1 MEELTEALLQHS
13 RLPRAGVM
21 RREIDLSQ
29 EAHIIAAALKRT
41 APARRVEFIIG
52 TNLRAEGDPAMLRE
66 VLATLLGNAW
76 KFTEPVPRGKIEFEA
91 LPAADKTRG
100 FLVRD
105 NRVGLAPN
113 GGRRLFRA
121 FHRSGPIRDFAGPGP
136 ALAMVQRLIQPHGG
150 RVWAEIDLRQG
161 ATFYFTLP
169 RGGRGSAAEPPGGD
183 QPDSSTGSP

>member
-1 MEELTEALLQHS
+1 
-13 RLPRAGVM
+13 
-21 RREIDLSQ
+21 
-29 EAHIIAAALKRT
+29 
-41 APARRVEFIIG
+41 
-52 TNLRAEGDPAMLRE
+52 MLRE
-66 VLATLLGNAW
+66 VLANLLSNAW
-76 KFTEPVPRGKIEFEA
+76 NFTEPVPRGKIEVEA
-91 LPAADKTRG
+91 LPAADETWG

-136 ALAMVQRLIQPHGG
+136 TLAMVQRLIQPHGG

-169 RGGRGSAAEPPGGD
+169 PIGPGSAAKPSGGD
-183 QPDSSTGSP
+183 QPDSLKGSS